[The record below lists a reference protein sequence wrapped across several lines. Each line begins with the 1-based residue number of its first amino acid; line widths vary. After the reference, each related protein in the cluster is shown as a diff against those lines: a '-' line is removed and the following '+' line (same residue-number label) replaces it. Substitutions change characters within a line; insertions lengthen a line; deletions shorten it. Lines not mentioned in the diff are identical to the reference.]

1 MKQLLIEKKFSAPI
15 HTWSRGVDRDKLY
28 SSIRRKKTDRI
39 KVLYVGRVSKEKNL
53 DDLCVL
59 ENEFDIQIVGDGP
72 YREELQEK
80 YKNIEFVGY
89 KKDGE
94 LADCYKMADV
104 FCFPSKTDTFGIVLI
119 EAMSLGLP
127 VAAYPVT
134 GPIDIVEPGVS
145 GILGDSLADAI
156 RQAATLNRRQVEQ
169 SSQKWTWQQAWEIF
183 SKHLEKK

>member
-1 MKQLLIEKKFSAPI
+1 
-15 HTWSRGVDRDKLY
+15 
-28 SSIRRKKTDRI
+28 
-39 KVLYVGRVSKEKNL
+39 
-53 DDLCVL
+53 
-59 ENEFDIQIVGDGP
+59 
-72 YREELQEK
+72 
-80 YKNIEFVGY
+80 
-89 KKDGE
+89 
-94 LADCYKMADV
+94 MADV